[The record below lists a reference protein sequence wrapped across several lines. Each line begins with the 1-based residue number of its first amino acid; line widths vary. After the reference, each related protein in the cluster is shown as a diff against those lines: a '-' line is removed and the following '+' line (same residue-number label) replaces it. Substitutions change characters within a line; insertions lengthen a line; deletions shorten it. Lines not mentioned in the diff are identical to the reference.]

1 MKGAG
6 ASLEDRQIHY
16 AASGDVHLAY
26 AVIGDGP
33 VDLIWITGVASHLD
47 IFWDVPFMTES
58 AKRLASFSRLI
69 LFDQRGAGLSDPV
82 PLQTPP
88 TLEQRVDDIGAVLDA
103 AGSERAVIL
112 GQGFG
117 GPSAVLFAGS
127 YPDRV
132 SSLVLYGT
140 AARWLR
146 DDDYPAGMPAE
157 TTARTFEVIAQI
169 WGSGGLLAW
178 FQPSLPKDDDI
189 LRVWA
194 RAERGGASPAALGA
208 LWAMWTTTDVRDIL
222 PSIRVPTL
230 VLHRTGDPLF
240 QVGHGRYLAE
250 HIPGARF
257 VEFPGDDHMWGG
269 EAVEMIAGEIEE
281 FITGKRTAVAADRVL
296 ATVMFTDI
304 VDSTATAS
312 EIGDLAWRQLLD
324 RHDTTVR
331 RQIERYRGITVKHT
345 GDGVAATFDGPARA
359 ITCACAIRDALRGLG
374 LEVRAGL
381 HTGEIERR
389 GDDVSGVG
397 VHIAAR
403 VADKAAAGEVLVSS
417 TVKDLV
423 VGSGIVFED
432 RGLHTLKGVP
442 GEWGLLS
449 VVG

>member
-1 MKGAG
+1 
-6 ASLEDRQIHY
+6 LEDRHIQY
-16 AASGDVHLAY
+16 AESGDVHIAY
-26 AVIGDGP
+26 ACVGDGP
-33 VDLIWITGVASHLD
+33 VDLIWVTGVASHLD

-58 AKRLASFSRLI
+58 ARRLASFSRLI

-82 PLQTPP
+82 PLHTPP
-88 TLEQRVDDIGAVLDA
+88 TLEQRADDIGAVLDA
-103 AGSERAVIL
+103 AGSETAVIL

-117 GPSAVLFAGS
+117 GTSAVLFAGT

-157 TTARTFEVIAQI
+157 TTARTFEVLADV
-169 WGSGGLLAW
+169 WGAGGLLSW
-178 FQPSLPKDDDI
+178 FAPNLPMDEDI

-194 RAERGGASPAALGA
+194 RAERAGASPAALIA
-208 LWAMWTTTDVRDIL
+208 LWAMWTSTDVRDIL
-222 PSIRVPTL
+222 PSIRAPTL

-240 QVGHGRYLAE
+240 RVGHGRYLAE
-250 HIPGARF
+250 HIPGAMF
-257 VEFPGDDHMWGG
+257 VELPGEDHFWVG

-304 VDSTATAS
+304 VDSTAKAS
-312 EIGDLAWRQLLD
+312 EIGDRSWRQLLD
-324 RHDTTVR
+324 RHDYAVR
-331 RQIERYRGITVKHT
+331 RQIERYRGNAVKHT

-359 ITCACAIRDALRGLG
+359 ITCACAIRDAVRGLG

-389 GDDVSGVG
+389 GDDVSGIG

-403 VADKAAAGEVLVSS
+403 VAAKAIAGEVLVSS
-417 TVKDLV
+417 TVRDLV
-423 VGSGIVFED
+423 VGSGIVFQD
-432 RGLHTLKGVP
+432 RGMHALKGVP
-442 GEWGLLS
+442 GQWRLLS